1 MSARSRSSAWK
12 RSSRRWNNLP
22 LTAEKEFFM
31 TLLFIRSLF
40 VIMSGVAGYYIGIL
54 VQHPLLGAEIG
65 CLTGLTL
72 IFIENRLQR
81 VSVKGLSSMVFGLL
95 LGIFMAKLLSDIISL
110 LPLGEFIHSISLVVL
125 TLVFSYFGA
134 VMALRGEDVLLD
146 TSAIIDGRVVDI
158 YKSNFLTGR
167 LIVPRCVLQELQ
179 KISDS
184 VDDIKRERGRR
195 GMELLRHMQK
205 DSKAEVHIQEDDLPD
220 IPSVDEKLVKLA
232 RMMDARICT
241 TDFNLGRVAALQG
254 VEVLNIHELVNAV
267 KSVVLTGERLEVRL
281 VREGK
286 EPNQAVA
293 FLEDWTMIVV
303 GDAQKLIGKKV
314 TVAVTSVL
322 QTQAGK
328 MIFARLEK

>member
-1 MSARSRSSAWK
+1 
-12 RSSRRWNNLP
+12 
-22 LTAEKEFFM
+22 M

-40 VIMSGVAGYYIGIL
+40 VIMSGVVGYYIGIL
-54 VQHPLLGAEIG
+54 VQYPLLGAELG
-65 CLTGLTL
+65 SLGGLVI

-110 LPLGEFIHSISLVVL
+110 LPLGEFIHSISRVVL

-134 VMALRGEDVLLD
+134 VLALRGKDEFNVIIPYVRFKRQDVRGEDVLLD
-146 TSAIIDGRVVDI
+146 TSAIIDGRVADI
-158 YKSNFLTGR
+158 YKANFLSGR
-167 LIVPRCVLQELQ
+167 LVVPRCVLQELQ
-179 KISDS
+179 KIADS
-184 VDDIKRERGRR
+184 PDDIKRERGRR

-205 DSKAEVHIQEDDLPD
+205 DPDVEIHIHEDDLPD
-220 IPSVDEKLVKLA
+220 MAGVDERLIKLA
-232 RMMDARICT
+232 RMMDARVCT

-286 EPNQAVA
+286 EPDQAVA
-293 FLEDWTMIVV
+293 FLEDGTMIVV
-303 GDAQKLIGKKV
+303 GGARELIGKKAAV
-314 TVAVTSVL
+314 VVTSVL
-322 QTQAGK
+322 QTQTGK
-328 MIFARLEK
+328 MIFARVEK

>member
-1 MSARSRSSAWK
+1 
-12 RSSRRWNNLP
+12 
-22 LTAEKEFFM
+22 M

-40 VIMSGVAGYYIGIL
+40 VIMSGVIGYYIGII
-54 VQHPLLGAEIG
+54 VQYPLLGAEIG
-65 CLTGLTL
+65 CLTGLVI
-72 IFIENRLQR
+72 IFVENRLQR

-110 LPLGEFIHSISLVVL
+110 LPLGEFIHSTSRVVL
-125 TLVFSYFGA
+125 TLIFSYFGA
-134 VMALRGEDVLLD
+134 VMALRGKDEFNVIIPYVRFKRQDVRGEDVLLD

-158 YKSNFLTGR
+158 CKTNFLTGH
-167 LIVPRCVLQELQ
+167 LVVPRCVLQELQ

-184 VDDIKRERGRR
+184 ADDIKRERGRR

-205 DSKAEVHIQEDDLPD
+205 DSKIEIHIHEDDLPD
-220 IPSVDEKLVKLA
+220 VLSVDEKLVKLA

-241 TDFNLGRVAALQG
+241 TDFNLGRIAVLQG
-254 VEVLNIHELVNAV
+254 VEILNIHELVNAV

-286 EPNQAVA
+286 EPDQAVA
-293 FLEDWTMIVV
+293 FLDDGTMIVV

-322 QTQAGK
+322 QTQTGK